1 MDKMLDFKGRTQN
14 GRNEPK
20 TNTIDRF
27 NAEFSPNYREQ
38 VNELSDHVAAGLNAM
53 SVFSSCLQEDLLEC
67 DVFCVLTAETRL

>member
-53 SVFSSCLQEDLLEC
+53 SVFSSCLQEDKISHKPRQAKPNQG
-67 DVFCVLTAETRL
+67 VY